1 MKKGQALVEFII
13 ILPILLFMLLGVIDL
28 GRIFYLRI
36 NLEEQIGEVIELDQ
50 EGKSLEEIKKVL
62 DKDVEIE
69 KKSDQEYINY
79 TLEVKVDIITPGLNL
94 IFDNPYNLKVS
105 RSIFNE

>member
-69 KKSDQEYINY
+69 KKSDREYINY